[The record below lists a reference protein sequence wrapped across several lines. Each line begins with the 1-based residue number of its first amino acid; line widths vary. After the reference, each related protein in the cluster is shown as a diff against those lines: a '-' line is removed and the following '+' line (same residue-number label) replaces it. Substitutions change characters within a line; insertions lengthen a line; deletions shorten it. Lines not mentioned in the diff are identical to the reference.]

1 MLACIDSTRGGVAT
15 KKPWFSLQ
23 LTLEIRSSN
32 SDWYTAFLEV
42 NMSSR
47 TLGGGVGLTDELALH
62 LASRAALSAAVFL
75 LSGGND
81 EDADFQAR
89 EKVKK

>member
-1 MLACIDSTRGGVAT
+1 M
-15 KKPWFSLQ
+15 
-23 LTLEIRSSN
+23 TLEIRSSN
-32 SDWYTAFLEV
+32 SDWYTAFLEA

-75 LSGGND
+75 LSDGEE
-81 EDADFQAR
+81 EDTDFQAR
-89 EKVKK
+89 EKVKNEQIVRGDTVFL